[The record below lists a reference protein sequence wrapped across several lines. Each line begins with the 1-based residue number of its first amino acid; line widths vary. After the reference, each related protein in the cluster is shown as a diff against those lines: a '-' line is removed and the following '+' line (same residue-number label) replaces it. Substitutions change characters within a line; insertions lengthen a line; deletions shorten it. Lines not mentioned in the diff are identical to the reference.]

1 MSKITVG
8 GIEIETEREREQ
20 GTEPYNPAAENNGWI
35 SVEDQLPPDLHEVMY
50 FAINAMGTTEIMT
63 GHREHGLWMHCCMF
77 YSSMRCDNTIT
88 VTHWMELPDY
98 PRSK

>member
-1 MSKITVG
+1 MSKIMVG
-8 GIEIETEREREQ
+8 GIEIETERELDAGSIQ
-20 GTEPYNPAAENNGWI
+20 IGWI
-35 SVEDQLPPDLHEVMY
+35 SVEDKLPPDYHEVMY

-77 YSSMRCDNTIT
+77 YSSMHCDNTIT